1 MFRYLQG
8 HRMGGMKTYKST
20 ADCVKKVCVFL
31 QYSTVIVK
39 YDTSL
44 IEFVSFC
51 MPLYKPS

>member
-1 MFRYLQG
+1 
-8 HRMGGMKTYKST
+8 MGGMKTYKST